1 MLKLSDRRFKITVT
15 NILSILME
23 KVENVQD
30 YMHNVSR
37 DGNSRNQK
45 KILDMKNRNEEYV

>member
-1 MLKLSDRRFKITVT
+1 
-15 NILSILME
+15 ME